1 MRLDKSIILM
11 KGRLKEV
18 LKHYLMFSITCSAG
32 TVVDLG
38 VHWLLSTTVLAFSY
52 WARFWVSP
60 FISFELATI
69 TNFIIAYH
77 YVWRERIS
85 DKSSR
90 SFWRHFAAFNA
101 TSFGAFL
108 LKFGIMQ
115 GAHFL
120 LVSMNWLQSASY
132 EPALCNFIG
141 MLFSGTFSFFMNEF
155 VIFGKK
161 SKKSRNGLQD
171 QTKC

>member
-1 MRLDKSIILM
+1 M

>member
-1 MRLDKSIILM
+1 MKSRLS
-11 KGRLKEV
+11 EV
-18 LKHYLMFSITCSAG
+18 LKHYLMFAITCSAG

-38 VHWLLSTTVLAFSY
+38 VHWLLSATVLDFSY
-52 WARFWVSP
+52 WAKLWVAPS
-60 FISFELATI
+60 ISFELGTI
-69 TNFIIAYH
+69 TNFFIAYH
-77 YVWRERIS
+77 FVWRDRIS
-85 DKSSR
+85 DKSAR

-108 LKFGIMQ
+108 LKFAVMQ

-120 LVSMNWLQSASY
+120 LVSLGWLQTASY

-141 MLFSGTFSFFMNEF
+141 MLFSGTFNFFMNEF

-161 SKKSRNGLQD
+161 KK
-171 QTKC
+171 KAHPAE

>member
-1 MRLDKSIILM
+1 M

-132 EPALCNFIG
+132 GPALCNFIG

>member
-1 MRLDKSIILM
+1 MKSRL
-11 KGRLKEV
+11 REV

-52 WARFWVSP
+52 WSKFWVSP
-60 FISFELATI
+60 LISFELATI

-85 DKSSR
+85 DKSTR

-108 LKFGIMQ
+108 LKFAVMQ

-120 LVSMNWLQSASY
+120 LVSLGWLQTASY

-141 MLFSGTFSFFMNEF
+141 MLFSGTVNFFMNEF

-161 SKKSRNGLQD
+161 KKKAD
-171 QTKC
+171 PAE